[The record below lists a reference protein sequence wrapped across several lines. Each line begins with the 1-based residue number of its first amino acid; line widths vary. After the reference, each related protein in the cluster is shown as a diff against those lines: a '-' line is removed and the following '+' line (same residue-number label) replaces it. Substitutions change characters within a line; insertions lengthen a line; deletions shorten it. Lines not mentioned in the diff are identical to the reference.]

1 MPEEISSP
9 ERHRPT
15 ACPVRRRLGGSSFL
29 RMTGL
34 GEPAKWHKRTVAI
47 QVHRD
52 SPARSASLCGPLTLL
67 RASAVI
73 PPFWLRLCRAGP
85 LRSSE
90 SSPSKS
96 CGLKQEMV
104 RLQCRGAEKSERAAA
119 RPKAAATA
127 RSGPDW
133 RFLTA
138 SSEGGASRR
147 KISVDLNCH
156 GALVPFGG
164 FPSSSLRE
172 RG

>member
-1 MPEEISSP
+1 MASVQCRSLCRRGKRKNAEAQRGRAATKKADDRGSP
-9 ERHRPT
+9 EDTDNRQHLSRH
-15 ACPVRRRLGGSSFL
+15 LG
-29 RMTGL
+29 
-34 GEPAKWHKRTVAI
+34 
-47 QVHRD
+47 
-52 SPARSASLCGPLTLL
+52 
-67 RASAVI
+67 
-73 PPFWLRLCRAGP
+73 
-85 LRSSE
+85 
-90 SSPSKS
+90 
-96 CGLKQEMV
+96 
-104 RLQCRGAEKSERAAA
+104 GAEKNERIAA
-119 RPKAAATA
+119 RPKSPATA